1 MDNKA
6 ISRMFEEI
14 ADMLEISGDKYSRF
28 EIRAYRAASLTI
40 GTLQEPIEEIFR
52 KGGIDA
58 LKELPGIGE
67 GLAKKIAE
75 FIKTGKMS
83 KYAELKKKYPIDFQ
97 SLTAIEGLGSKRI
110 YALYSKLGVKDIE
123 SLKAA
128 VAAHKI
134 KELDGFG
141 EKSENQ
147 IAESLNLIEGNRG
160 RILLGEAL
168 PVAESMV
175 KELLS
180 GAPVEKAFIAGS
192 ISRMRE
198 TVGDIDLLV
207 TSKKPEEVMGFFTK
221 MKGVTRTI
229 VSGPTKATVW
239 LDIGISCDLRVID
252 EGSFGAAQQYFVGSK
267 AHNIAVRKIAIKEGY
282 KLNEYGLF
290 DKSGKQVEGSDEA
303 RIYST
308 LGMQHVPYEMR
319 ENRGEIELA
328 QKHKIPRLV
337 ERKDIRGDLHTHT
350 KETDGTSTIEEMAQA
365 AIAIGYEYFATTNH
379 TKSLRIA
386 HGMDESGFRKFF
398 SKVDLLNEKLDGRI
412 RILKGAE
419 VDILKD
425 GSLDLGDKLLG
436 EMDCVV
442 AAVHSST
449 NMASD
454 EMTKRV
460 EKALRSGMVNILA
473 HPTGRLINEREAYAI
488 DLDTIAQTAK
498 DNSVALEINS
508 FISRLDLNDT
518 NILSTSK
525 YGPMYSIDTDAHS
538 TQHLEMM
545 RYGIGTARR
554 GWLQSG
560 SVLNS
565 LRFKDLMRFLKR

>member
-6 ISRMFEEI
+6 LSRMFEEI

-40 GTLQEPIEEIFR
+40 GTLQEPIEELFR
-52 KGGIDA
+52 KGGAEA

-75 FIKTGKMS
+75 FIKTGKMA
-83 KYAELKKKYPIDFQ
+83 KYEELKKRYPIDFS
-97 SLTAIEGLGSKRI
+97 SLTTIEGLGPKRI
-110 YALYSKLGVKDIE
+110 YALYSKLGVKDIA
-123 SLKAA
+123 SLKIA
-128 VAAHKI
+128 VESHRI
-134 KELDGFG
+134 RELDGFG
-141 EKSENQ
+141 EKSEEQ
-147 IAESLNLIEGNRG
+147 IAESLSLVEGNRG

-180 GAPVEKAFIAGS
+180 GAPVGKAFIAGS

-207 TSKKPEEVMGFFTK
+207 TSRKPDEVMEFFTK
-221 MKGVTRTI
+221 MKGVSRTI
-229 VSGPTKATVW
+229 VSGQTKTTVW
-239 LDIGISCDLRVID
+239 LDIGISCDLRVI
-252 EGSFGAAQQYFVGSK
+252 EESSFGAAQQYFIGSK
-267 AHNIAVRKIAIKEGY
+267 AHNIEVRKIAIKKGY

-290 DKSGKQVEGSDEA
+290 DKSGKQIEGEEEE
-303 RIYST
+303 RIYSK

-328 QKHKIPRLV
+328 LKHKIPDLV
-337 ERKDIRGDLHTHT
+337 DKKDIRGDLHTHT
-350 KETDGTSTIEEMAQA
+350 KETDGKNTIEEMAQA
-365 AIAIGYEYFATTNH
+365 AIEKGYEYFATTNH

-386 HGMDESGFRKFF
+386 RGMDESGFRKFF
-398 SKVDLLNEKLDGRI
+398 AKVDALNEKLDGRL

-425 GSLDLGDKLLG
+425 GSLDLSDKILG

-442 AAVHSST
+442 AAVHTST
-449 NMASD
+449 NMTSG

-460 EKALRSGMVNILA
+460 EKALESGMANILA

-488 DLDTIAQTAK
+488 DLDSVAQSAK
-498 DNSVALEINS
+498 ENRVALEINS

-525 YGPMYSIDTDAHS
+525 YGAMYSIDTDAHS
-538 TQHLEMM
+538 TQHLDMM

-560 SVLNS
+560 SVINS
-565 LRFKDLMRFLKR
+565 MKLRDLMRFLNK

>member
-52 KGGIDA
+52 KGGVEA

-75 FIKTGKMS
+75 FIRTGKMS
-83 KYAELKKKYPIDFQ
+83 KYAELKKRYPIDFS
-97 SLTAIEGLGSKRI
+97 SLTAIEGLGPKRI

-128 VAAHKI
+128 AEAHKI
-134 KELDGFG
+134 RGLEGFG
-141 EKSENQ
+141 EKSEEQ
-147 IAESLNLIEGNRG
+147 IAESLSLVEGNRG
-160 RILLGEAL
+160 RMLLGEAL

-180 GAPVEKAFIAGS
+180 YAPVEKAFIAGS

-198 TVGDIDLLV
+198 TVGDIDILV
-207 TSKKPEEVMGFFTK
+207 TSKKPKAVMDFFTS
-221 MKGVTRTI
+221 MKGVARAI
-229 VSGPTKATVW
+229 VSGPTKTTVW
-239 LDIGISCDLRVID
+239 LDIGISCDLRVIED
-252 EGSFGAAQQYFVGSK
+252 GSFGAAQQYFVGSK
-267 AHNIAVRKIAIKEGY
+267 AHNIEVRKIAIRKGY

-290 DKSGKQVEGSDEA
+290 DKAGKPVEGADET
-303 RIYST
+303 RIYSK

-328 QKHKIPRLV
+328 LKHRIPQLI
-337 ERKDIRGDLHTHT
+337 EMKDIRGDLHTHT
-350 KETDGTSTIEEMAQA
+350 KETDGTNTIEEMAQA
-365 AIAIGYEYFATTNH
+365 AIARGYEYFATTNH

-386 HGMDESGFRKFF
+386 RGMDESGFRKFF
-398 SKVDLLNEKLDGRI
+398 AKVDLLNEKLDGSI

-425 GSLDLGDKLLG
+425 GSLDLGDKILG

-449 NMASD
+449 NLTSE

-460 EKALRSGMVNILA
+460 EKALGSGMANILA
-473 HPTGRLINEREAYAI
+473 HPTGRLLNEREAYPI
-488 DLDTIAQTAK
+488 DLDAVAQSAK
-498 DNSVALEINS
+498 DNGVALEINS

-545 RYGIGTARR
+545 RYGVGTARR

-565 LRFKDLMRFLKR
+565 MKLEELMRFLKK